1 MWDVT
6 AQSLIR
12 AHGFVYVCVC
22 VSVGCVCGVC
32 VCVCVWQEG
41 SKRASFQDL
50 EE

>member
-22 VSVGCVCGVC
+22 VCLWGVYVVC